1 MKDFVNKSYSLNY
14 ELLKKTCTRYE
25 SKLLDTESEME
36 KLKKTNEILV
46 KKIDNLNK
54 RAELANRRIKEMAM
68 VEGGRG
74 ENHVFS
80 TNTSDIVPRGNQSPW
95 LDLSDIQKMQGQT
108 DRSPEKNNKDG
119 STRAMLKNTSMGP
132 EITPTK
138 EDHDKMYYSNVHN
151 EKLRSPKFT
160 KTLDIDNMCN
170 FFSNQNLDQSRDTPS
185 KSLKALPIKNL
196 HDKSITD
203 LNGFKDNKKHPI
215 SQRNMNST
223 KGLTYQSGTKKNISI
238 KRS

>member
-1 MKDFVNKSYSLNY
+1 
-14 ELLKKTCTRYE
+14 
-25 SKLLDTESEME
+25 
-36 KLKKTNEILV
+36 
-46 KKIDNLNK
+46 
-54 RAELANRRIKEMAM
+54 
-68 VEGGRG
+68 
-74 ENHVFS
+74 
-80 TNTSDIVPRGNQSPW
+80 
-95 LDLSDIQKMQGQT
+95 
-108 DRSPEKNNKDG
+108 
-119 STRAMLKNTSMGP
+119 MLKNTSMGP